1 MVSSEFGNEGSGYQS
16 YKIFNWKAG
25 STYWFLLKGEPVE
38 NNSTDFS
45 AYFYAPESGQWE
57 LIATF
62 RRPFTTTYLRGL
74 YSFLENFVT
83 ETGYISREVDF
94 ANQWVY
100 DTEGNWHELT
110 KPKFTADNTAIKGAR
125 LGYVGG
131 VNDKAFFLRNCGFF
145 NETTAIDSFHN
156 RKGDGIA
163 PSIDFVPLRHFL
175 IFLRSFFCQFTHSHP
190 LF

>member
-1 MVSSEFGNEGSGYQS
+1 M
-16 YKIFNWKAG
+16 
-25 STYWFLLKGEPVE
+25 LKGEPAE

-125 LGYVGG
+125 LDYVGG

-163 PSIDFVPLRHFL
+163 PSIDFVPLGHCL